1 MPGYFE
7 YAWIVMADLCEPRCV
22 PNIYC
27 VCDACAC
34 ACVCVCES
42 VCVCVCVCA
51 CVCGFQCR
59 GSAVAVWSVIKSK
72 IV

>member
-27 VCDACAC
+27 VCVMHARAHVCVCVRECVRVCMC
-34 ACVCVCES
+34 ACVCV
-42 VCVCVCVCA
+42 A
-51 CVCGFQCR
+51 CNVGVRRWLF
-59 GSAVAVWSVIKSK
+59 GV
-72 IV
+72 

>member
-34 ACVCVCES
+34 TCVCVCECVLV
-42 VCVCVCVCA
+42 VCLHSYVHDVM
-51 CVCGFQCR
+51 F
-59 GSAVAVWSVIKSK
+59 SAF
-72 IV
+72 

>member
-34 ACVCVCES
+34 ACVCVC
-42 VCVCVCVCA
+42 VCARVCACVCVCVRV
-51 CVCGFQCR
+51 CVASNVGVRRWLF
-59 GSAVAVWSVIKSK
+59 GV
-72 IV
+72 